1 MRRKLNKL
9 TTKEIMT
16 GLLHFINKLCYSF
29 DFEMPDKKLYTVL
42 SCVGM
47 AAPERSRWWRQ

>member
-9 TTKEIMT
+9 TTKEIM
-16 GLLHFINKLCYSF
+16 LHFINKLCYSF

-47 AAPERSRWWRQ
+47 AAPERSRLFVFPK